1 MALPAELQRNVSREE
16 INELPIRRYEGDVHL
31 VASAEDLRALRETG
45 AAGAIVG
52 KALWEARLDLAE
64 AIDAGG

>member
-1 MALPAELQRNVSREE
+1 MSSL
-16 INELPIRRYEGDVHL
+16 
-31 VASAEDLRALRETG
+31 EDLRALRETG

-52 KALWEARLDLAE
+52 KAIWEARFDLAE